1 MRCTLCTI
9 ARRKRRRYLFIK
21 RKQYLF
27 LENFQMIKPKLTRFK
42 YFFLLTFLW
51 TLSACENSSLS
62 NFDFDFR
69 GNSFDTSDAALQATQ
84 SRPKANELG
93 IISYPTYQIA
103 IARRDDTIESMAERL
118 GQNPG
123 ELARYNGLAEG
134 ERLRNGEVLALP
146 RTGSRG
152 GQYLESSDEIEETTL
167 SKDINVLELADN
179 ALKVAGGAENNQ
191 LDRTSSDTKNL
202 MDPIKHSVVRGETVF
217 TISRLY
223 NISVRSLADWNGLD
237 SNYTLREKQ
246 ILIIPLVDKKAA
258 KNTQKEVV
266 ESAAPAPPSSK
277 KPQPRNV
284 NKQEFSESTKTK
296 ISVPEN
302 GRMAYPLEG
311 LIIREYSKN
320 INDGIDFTAQ
330 AGTKVVAADTGLVAT
345 VTEDINQIAIVVL
358 KHPGNI
364 LTVYANLT
372 NIKVATNQNVNR
384 GDILGEIPDG
394 DPPYLHF
401 EIREGFESVDP
412 LEYLNN

>member
-1 MRCTLCTI
+1 
-9 ARRKRRRYLFIK
+9 
-21 RKQYLF
+21 
-27 LENFQMIKPKLTRFK
+27 MIKPKLTKFK
-42 YFFLLTFLW
+42 YFFLLTILW
-51 TLSACENSSLS
+51 ALSACENSSLS

-103 IARRDDTIESMAERL
+103 VARRNDTIESMAERL

-134 ERLRNGEVLALP
+134 ERLRNREVLALP

-179 ALKVAGGAENNQ
+179 ALKVAGGSANNQ
-191 LDRTSSDTKNL
+191 LDRTSSDAKNL
-202 MDPIKHSVVRGETVF
+202 MDPIKHNVVRGETVF

-237 SNYTLREKQ
+237 SDYTLREGQ
-246 ILIIPLVDKKAA
+246 ILIIPLVDKKAT
-258 KNTQKEVV
+258 KNTQKEID
-266 ESAAPAPPSSK
+266 ESAVPAPPSSK

-284 NKQEFSESTKTK
+284 NTQEFSKSTDTK

-302 GRMAYPLEG
+302 GKMAYPLEG
-311 LIIREYSKN
+311 LVIREYSKN
-320 INDGIDFTAQ
+320 INDGIDFTAR

-372 NIKVATNQNVNR
+372 NIKVSTNQNVNR

>member
-1 MRCTLCTI
+1 
-9 ARRKRRRYLFIK
+9 
-21 RKQYLF
+21 
-27 LENFQMIKPKLTRFK
+27 MIKPKLTRFK

-237 SNYTLREKQ
+237 SDYTLREKQ

-284 NKQEFSESTKTK
+284 NKQEFSVSTNTK

-311 LIIREYSKN
+311 LVIREYSKN

>member
-1 MRCTLCTI
+1 
-9 ARRKRRRYLFIK
+9 
-21 RKQYLF
+21 
-27 LENFQMIKPKLTRFK
+27 MIKPKLTKFK
-42 YFFLLTFLW
+42 YFFLLTILW
-51 TLSACENSSLS
+51 ALSACENSSLS

-103 IARRDDTIESMAERL
+103 VARRDDTIESMAERL

-179 ALKVAGGAENNQ
+179 ALKVAGGSANNQ
-191 LDRTSSDTKNL
+191 LDRTSSDAKNL
-202 MDPIKHSVVRGETVF
+202 MDPIKHNVVRGETVF

-237 SNYTLREKQ
+237 SDYTLREGQ
-246 ILIIPLVDKKAA
+246 ILIIPLVDKKAT
-258 KNTQKEVV
+258 KNTQKEIDQ
-266 ESAAPAPPSSK
+266 SAVPAPPSSK

-284 NKQEFSESTKTK
+284 NTQEFSKSTDTK

-302 GRMAYPLEG
+302 GKMAYPLEG
-311 LIIREYSKN
+311 LVIREYSKN
-320 INDGIDFTAQ
+320 INDGIDFTAR

-372 NIKVATNQNVNR
+372 NIKVSTNQNVTR

>member
-1 MRCTLCTI
+1 
-9 ARRKRRRYLFIK
+9 
-21 RKQYLF
+21 
-27 LENFQMIKPKLTRFK
+27 MIKPKLTKFK
-42 YFFLLTFLW
+42 YFFLLTILW
-51 TLSACENSSLS
+51 ALSACENSSLS

-103 IARRDDTIESMAERL
+103 VARRDDTIESMAERL

-179 ALKVAGGAENNQ
+179 ALKVAGGSANNQ
-191 LDRTSSDTKNL
+191 LDRTSSDAKNL
-202 MDPIKHSVVRGETVF
+202 MDPIKHNVVRGETVF

-237 SNYTLREKQ
+237 SDYTLREGQ
-246 ILIIPLVDKKAA
+246 ILIIPLVDKKAT
-258 KNTQKEVV
+258 KNTQKEID
-266 ESAAPAPPSSK
+266 ESAVPAPPSSK

-284 NKQEFSESTKTK
+284 NTQEFSKSTDTK

-302 GRMAYPLEG
+302 GKMAYPLEG
-311 LIIREYSKN
+311 LVIREYSKN
-320 INDGIDFTAQ
+320 INDGIDFTAR

-372 NIKVATNQNVNR
+372 NIKVSTNQNVNR
-384 GDILGEIPDG
+384 GDILGEIPNG

>member
-1 MRCTLCTI
+1 
-9 ARRKRRRYLFIK
+9 
-21 RKQYLF
+21 
-27 LENFQMIKPKLTRFK
+27 MIKPKLTRFK

-191 LDRTSSDTKNL
+191 LNRTSSDAKNL

-237 SNYTLREKQ
+237 SDYTLREGQ

-284 NKQEFSESTKTK
+284 SKQEFSESTNTK

-311 LIIREYSKN
+311 LVIREYSKN

>member
-1 MRCTLCTI
+1 
-9 ARRKRRRYLFIK
+9 
-21 RKQYLF
+21 
-27 LENFQMIKPKLTRFK
+27 MIKPKLTKFK
-42 YFFLLTFLW
+42 YFFLLTILW
-51 TLSACENSSLS
+51 TLSACENSSFS

-103 IARRDDTIESMAERL
+103 VARRDDTIESMAERL
-118 GQNPG
+118 GQDPG

-179 ALKVAGGAENNQ
+179 ALKVAGGAGNNQ
-191 LDRTSSDTKNL
+191 LDRTSSDAKNL

-237 SNYTLREKQ
+237 SDYTLREGQ
-246 ILIIPLVDKKAA
+246 ILIIPLVDKKAT

-266 ESAAPAPPSSK
+266 ESAVPAPPSSK
-277 KPQPRNV
+277 KPQHRNV
-284 NKQEFSESTKTK
+284 NTQEFSKSTETK

-302 GRMAYPLEG
+302 GKMAYPLEG
-311 LIIREYSKN
+311 LVIREYSKN
-320 INDGIDFTAQ
+320 INDGIDFTAR

-372 NIKVATNQNVNR
+372 NIKVSTNQNVNR

>member
-1 MRCTLCTI
+1 
-9 ARRKRRRYLFIK
+9 
-21 RKQYLF
+21 
-27 LENFQMIKPKLTRFK
+27 MIKPKLTKLK
-42 YFFLLTFLW
+42 YFFLLTILW
-51 TLSACENSSLS
+51 ALSACENSSLS

-103 IARRDDTIESMAERL
+103 VARRDDTIESMAERL

-179 ALKVAGGAENNQ
+179 ALKVAGGSANNQ
-191 LDRTSSDTKNL
+191 LDRTSSDAKNL
-202 MDPIKHSVVRGETVF
+202 MDPIKHNVVRGETVF

-237 SNYTLREKQ
+237 SDYTLREGQ
-246 ILIIPLVDKKAA
+246 ILIIPLVDKKAT

-284 NKQEFSESTKTK
+284 NKQEFSETTNTK

-302 GRMAYPLEG
+302 GKMAYPLEG
-311 LIIREYSKN
+311 LVIREYSKN
-320 INDGIDFTAQ
+320 INDGIDFTAR

-372 NIKVATNQNVNR
+372 NIKVSTNQNVNR

>member
-1 MRCTLCTI
+1 
-9 ARRKRRRYLFIK
+9 
-21 RKQYLF
+21 
-27 LENFQMIKPKLTRFK
+27 MIKPKLTKFK
-42 YFFLLTFLW
+42 YFFLLTILW
-51 TLSACENSSLS
+51 SLSACENSSLS

-103 IARRDDTIESMAERL
+103 VARRDDTIESMAERL
-118 GQNPG
+118 GQNSG

-179 ALKVAGGAENNQ
+179 ALKVAGGAGNNQ

-202 MDPIKHSVVRGETVF
+202 MDPIKHNVVRGETVF

-237 SNYTLREKQ
+237 SDYTLREGQ
-246 ILIIPLVDKKAA
+246 ILIIPLVDKKAT
-258 KNTQKEVV
+258 KNTQKEID
-266 ESAAPAPPSSK
+266 ESAVPAPPSSK

-284 NKQEFSESTKTK
+284 NKQEFSESTNTK

-311 LIIREYSKN
+311 LVIREYSKN
-320 INDGIDFTAQ
+320 INDGIDFTAR

-372 NIKVATNQNVNR
+372 NIKVSTNQNVNR

>member
-1 MRCTLCTI
+1 
-9 ARRKRRRYLFIK
+9 
-21 RKQYLF
+21 
-27 LENFQMIKPKLTRFK
+27 MIKPKLTRFK

-103 IARRDDTIESMAERL
+103 IARQDDTVESLAERL

-179 ALKVAGGAENNQ
+179 ALKVAGGSANNQ
-191 LDRTSSDTKNL
+191 LDRTSSDAKNL
-202 MDPIKHSVVRGETVF
+202 MDPIKHNVVRGETVF

-237 SNYTLREKQ
+237 SDYTLREGQ
-246 ILIIPLVDKKAA
+246 ILIIPLVDKKAT
-258 KNTQKEVV
+258 KNTQKEIDQ
-266 ESAAPAPPSSK
+266 SAVPAPPSSK

-284 NKQEFSESTKTK
+284 NTQEFSKSTDTK
-296 ISVPEN
+296 ISVPED
-302 GRMAYPLEG
+302 GKMAYPLEG
-311 LIIREYSKN
+311 LVIREYSKN
-320 INDGIDFTAQ
+320 INDGIDFTAR

-372 NIKVATNQNVNR
+372 NIKVSTNQNVNR

>member
-1 MRCTLCTI
+1 
-9 ARRKRRRYLFIK
+9 
-21 RKQYLF
+21 
-27 LENFQMIKPKLTRFK
+27 MIKPKLTKFK
-42 YFFLLTFLW
+42 YFFLLTILW
-51 TLSACENSSLS
+51 ALSACENSSLS

-191 LDRTSSDTKNL
+191 LDRTSSDAKNL
-202 MDPIKHSVVRGETVF
+202 MDPIKHNVVRGETVF

-237 SNYTLREKQ
+237 SDYTLREGQ
-246 ILIIPLVDKKAA
+246 ILIIPLVDKKAT
-258 KNTQKEVV
+258 KNTQKEID
-266 ESAAPAPPSSK
+266 ESAVPAPPSSK

-284 NKQEFSESTKTK
+284 NTQEFSKSTDTK

-302 GRMAYPLEG
+302 GKMAYPLEG
-311 LIIREYSKN
+311 LVIREYSKN
-320 INDGIDFTAQ
+320 INDGIDFTAR

-372 NIKVATNQNVNR
+372 NIKVSTNQNVNR

>member
-1 MRCTLCTI
+1 
-9 ARRKRRRYLFIK
+9 
-21 RKQYLF
+21 
-27 LENFQMIKPKLTRFK
+27 MIKPKLTKFK
-42 YFFLLTFLW
+42 YFFLLTILW
-51 TLSACENSSLS
+51 ALSACENSSLS

-103 IARRDDTIESMAERL
+103 VARRDDTIESMAERL

-179 ALKVAGGAENNQ
+179 ALKVAGGSANNQ
-191 LDRTSSDTKNL
+191 LDRTSSDAKNL
-202 MDPIKHSVVRGETVF
+202 MDPIKHNVVRGETVF

-237 SNYTLREKQ
+237 SDYTLREGQ
-246 ILIIPLVDKKAA
+246 ILIIPLVDKKAT
-258 KNTQKEVV
+258 KNTQKEID
-266 ESAAPAPPSSK
+266 ESAVPAPPSSK

-284 NKQEFSESTKTK
+284 NTQEFSESIDTE

-311 LIIREYSKN
+311 LVIREYSKN
-320 INDGIDFTAQ
+320 INDGIDFTAR

-372 NIKVATNQNVNR
+372 NIKVSTNQNVNR

>member
-1 MRCTLCTI
+1 
-9 ARRKRRRYLFIK
+9 
-21 RKQYLF
+21 
-27 LENFQMIKPKLTRFK
+27 MIKLKLTKFK
-42 YFFLLTFLW
+42 YFFLLTILW
-51 TLSACENSSLS
+51 ALSACENSSLS

-103 IARRDDTIESMAERL
+103 VARRDDTIESMAERL

-179 ALKVAGGAENNQ
+179 ALKVAGGSANNQ
-191 LDRTSSDTKNL
+191 LDRTSSDAKNL
-202 MDPIKHSVVRGETVF
+202 MDPIKHNVVRGETVF

-237 SNYTLREKQ
+237 SDYTLREGQ
-246 ILIIPLVDKKAA
+246 ILIIPLVDKKAT
-258 KNTQKEVV
+258 KNTQKEID
-266 ESAAPAPPSSK
+266 ESAVPAPPSSK

-284 NKQEFSESTKTK
+284 NTQEFSKSTDTK
-296 ISVPEN
+296 ISVPED
-302 GRMAYPLEG
+302 GKMAYPLEG
-311 LIIREYSKN
+311 LVIREYSKN
-320 INDGIDFTAQ
+320 INDGIDFTAR

-372 NIKVATNQNVNR
+372 NIKVSTNQNVNR

>member
-1 MRCTLCTI
+1 
-9 ARRKRRRYLFIK
+9 
-21 RKQYLF
+21 
-27 LENFQMIKPKLTRFK
+27 MIKPKLTKFK
-42 YFFLLTFLW
+42 YFFLLTILW
-51 TLSACENSSLS
+51 ALSACENSSLS

-146 RTGSRG
+146 RIGSRG

-179 ALKVAGGAENNQ
+179 ALKVAGGSANNQ
-191 LDRTSSDTKNL
+191 LDRTSSDAKNL
-202 MDPIKHSVVRGETVF
+202 MDPIKHNVVRGETVF

-237 SNYTLREKQ
+237 SDYTLREGQ
-246 ILIIPLVDKKAA
+246 ILIIPLVDKKAT

-266 ESAAPAPPSSK
+266 ESAVPAPPSSK

-284 NKQEFSESTKTK
+284 NTQEFSKSTDTK

-302 GRMAYPLEG
+302 GKMAYPLEG
-311 LIIREYSKN
+311 LVIREYSKN
-320 INDGIDFTAQ
+320 INDGIDFTAR

-372 NIKVATNQNVNR
+372 NIKVSTNQNVNR

>member
-1 MRCTLCTI
+1 
-9 ARRKRRRYLFIK
+9 
-21 RKQYLF
+21 
-27 LENFQMIKPKLTRFK
+27 MIKPKLTKFK
-42 YFFLLTFLW
+42 YFFLLTILW
-51 TLSACENSSLS
+51 ALSACENSSLS

-103 IARRDDTIESMAERL
+103 VARRDDTIESMAERL

-179 ALKVAGGAENNQ
+179 ALKVAGVSANNQ
-191 LDRTSSDTKNL
+191 LDRTSSDAKNL
-202 MDPIKHSVVRGETVF
+202 MDPIKHNVVRGETVF

-237 SNYTLREKQ
+237 SDYTLREGQ
-246 ILIIPLVDKKAA
+246 ILIIPLVDKKAT
-258 KNTQKEVV
+258 KNTQKEIDQ
-266 ESAAPAPPSSK
+266 SAVPAPPSSK

-284 NKQEFSESTKTK
+284 NTQEFSKSTDTK

-302 GRMAYPLEG
+302 GKMAYPLEG
-311 LIIREYSKN
+311 LVIREYSKN
-320 INDGIDFTAQ
+320 INDGIDFTAR

-372 NIKVATNQNVNR
+372 NIKVSTNQNVNR

>member
-1 MRCTLCTI
+1 
-9 ARRKRRRYLFIK
+9 
-21 RKQYLF
+21 
-27 LENFQMIKPKLTRFK
+27 MIKPKLTKFK
-42 YFFLLTFLW
+42 YFFLLTILW
-51 TLSACENSSLS
+51 ALSACENSSLS

-103 IARRDDTIESMAERL
+103 VARRDDTIESMAKRL

-179 ALKVAGGAENNQ
+179 ALKVAGGSANNQ
-191 LDRTSSDTKNL
+191 LDRTSSDAKNL
-202 MDPIKHSVVRGETVF
+202 MDPIKHNVVRGETVF

-237 SNYTLREKQ
+237 SDYTLREGQ
-246 ILIIPLVDKKAA
+246 ILIIPLVDKKAT
-258 KNTQKEVV
+258 KNTQKEID
-266 ESAAPAPPSSK
+266 ESAVPAPPSSK

-284 NKQEFSESTKTK
+284 NTQEFSKSTDTK

-302 GRMAYPLEG
+302 GKMAYPLEG
-311 LIIREYSKN
+311 LVIREYSKN

-372 NIKVATNQNVNR
+372 NIKVSTNQNVNR

>member
-1 MRCTLCTI
+1 
-9 ARRKRRRYLFIK
+9 
-21 RKQYLF
+21 
-27 LENFQMIKPKLTRFK
+27 MIKPKLTKFK
-42 YFFLLTFLW
+42 YFFLLTILW
-51 TLSACENSSLS
+51 ALSACENSSLS

-103 IARRDDTIESMAERL
+103 VARRDDTIESMAERL

-179 ALKVAGGAENNQ
+179 ALKVAGGSANNQ
-191 LDRTSSDTKNL
+191 LDRTSSDAKNL
-202 MDPIKHSVVRGETVF
+202 MDPIKHNVVRGETVF

-237 SNYTLREKQ
+237 SDYTLREGQ
-246 ILIIPLVDKKAA
+246 ILIIPLVDKKAT

-266 ESAAPAPPSSK
+266 ESAVPAPPSSK

-284 NKQEFSESTKTK
+284 NTQEFSKSTDTK

-302 GRMAYPLEG
+302 GKMAYPLEG
-311 LIIREYSKN
+311 LVIREYSKN
-320 INDGIDFTAQ
+320 INDGIDFTAR

-372 NIKVATNQNVNR
+372 NIKVSTNQNVNR

>member
-1 MRCTLCTI
+1 
-9 ARRKRRRYLFIK
+9 
-21 RKQYLF
+21 
-27 LENFQMIKPKLTRFK
+27 MIKPKLTKFK
-42 YFFLLTFLW
+42 YFFLLTVLW
-51 TLSACENSSLS
+51 VLSACENSSLS

-103 IARRDDTIESMAERL
+103 VARRDDTIESMAERL

-179 ALKVAGGAENNQ
+179 ALKVAGGAGNNQ
-191 LDRTSSDTKNL
+191 LDRTSSDAKNL
-202 MDPIKHSVVRGETVF
+202 MDPIKHNVVRGETVF

-237 SNYTLREKQ
+237 SDYTLREGQ
-246 ILIIPLVDKKAA
+246 ILIIPLVDKKAT
-258 KNTQKEVV
+258 KNTQKEIDQ
-266 ESAAPAPPSSK
+266 SAVPAPPSSK

-284 NKQEFSESTKTK
+284 NTQEFSKSTDTK

-302 GRMAYPLEG
+302 GKMAYPLEG
-311 LIIREYSKN
+311 LVIREYSKN
-320 INDGIDFTAQ
+320 INDGIDFTAR

-372 NIKVATNQNVNR
+372 NIKVSTNQNVNR

>member
-1 MRCTLCTI
+1 
-9 ARRKRRRYLFIK
+9 
-21 RKQYLF
+21 
-27 LENFQMIKPKLTRFK
+27 MIKPKFTKFK
-42 YFFLLTFLW
+42 YFFLLTILW
-51 TLSACENSSLS
+51 ALSACENSSLS

-103 IARRDDTIESMAERL
+103 VARRDDTIESMAERL

-179 ALKVAGGAENNQ
+179 ALKVAGVSANNQ
-191 LDRTSSDTKNL
+191 LDRTSSDAKNL
-202 MDPIKHSVVRGETVF
+202 MDPIKHNVVRGETVF

-237 SNYTLREKQ
+237 SDYTLREGQ
-246 ILIIPLVDKKAA
+246 ILIIPLVDKKAT
-258 KNTQKEVV
+258 KNAQKEIDQLAV
-266 ESAAPAPPSSK
+266 PAPPSSK

-284 NKQEFSESTKTK
+284 NTQEFSKSTDTK

-302 GRMAYPLEG
+302 GKMAYPLEG
-311 LIIREYSKN
+311 LVIREYSKN
-320 INDGIDFTAQ
+320 INDGIDFTAR

-358 KHPGNI
+358 KHPENI

-372 NIKVATNQNVNR
+372 NIKVSTNQNVNR

>member
-1 MRCTLCTI
+1 
-9 ARRKRRRYLFIK
+9 
-21 RKQYLF
+21 
-27 LENFQMIKPKLTRFK
+27 MIKPKLTKFK
-42 YFFLLTFLW
+42 YFFLLTILW
-51 TLSACENSSLS
+51 ALSACENSSLS

-103 IARRDDTIESMAERL
+103 VARRDDTIESMAERL

-179 ALKVAGGAENNQ
+179 ALKVAGGSANNQ
-191 LDRTSSDTKNL
+191 LDRTSSDAKNL
-202 MDPIKHSVVRGETVF
+202 MDPIKHNVVRGETVF

-237 SNYTLREKQ
+237 SDYTLREGQ
-246 ILIIPLVDKKAA
+246 ILIIPLVDKKAT
-258 KNTQKEVV
+258 KNTQKEVD
-266 ESAAPAPPSSK
+266 ESAVPAPPSSK

-284 NKQEFSESTKTK
+284 NTQEFSKSTDTK

-302 GRMAYPLEG
+302 GKMAYPLEG
-311 LIIREYSKN
+311 LVIREYSKN
-320 INDGIDFTAQ
+320 INDGIDFTAR

-372 NIKVATNQNVNR
+372 NIKVSTNQNVNR

>member
-1 MRCTLCTI
+1 
-9 ARRKRRRYLFIK
+9 
-21 RKQYLF
+21 
-27 LENFQMIKPKLTRFK
+27 MIKPKFTKFK
-42 YFFLLTFLW
+42 YFFLLTILW
-51 TLSACENSSLS
+51 ALSACENSSLS

-103 IARRDDTIESMAERL
+103 VARRDDTIESMAERL

-179 ALKVAGGAENNQ
+179 ALKVAGGSANNQ
-191 LDRTSSDTKNL
+191 LDRTSSDAKNL
-202 MDPIKHSVVRGETVF
+202 MDPIKHNVVRGETVF

-237 SNYTLREKQ
+237 SDYTLREGQ
-246 ILIIPLVDKKAA
+246 ILIIPLVDKKAT
-258 KNTQKEVV
+258 KNTQKEID
-266 ESAAPAPPSSK
+266 ESAVPAPPSSK

-284 NKQEFSESTKTK
+284 NTQEFSKSTDTK

-302 GRMAYPLEG
+302 GKMAYPLEG
-311 LIIREYSKN
+311 LVIREYSKN
-320 INDGIDFTAQ
+320 INDGIDFTAR

-372 NIKVATNQNVNR
+372 NIKVSTNQNVNR
-384 GDILGEIPDG
+384 GDILGEIPNG

>member
-1 MRCTLCTI
+1 
-9 ARRKRRRYLFIK
+9 
-21 RKQYLF
+21 
-27 LENFQMIKPKLTRFK
+27 MIKPKLTKFK
-42 YFFLLTFLW
+42 YFFLLTILW
-51 TLSACENSSLS
+51 ALSACENSSLS

-103 IARRDDTIESMAERL
+103 VARRDDTIESMAERL

-146 RTGSRG
+146 RIGSRG

-191 LDRTSSDTKNL
+191 LDRTSSDAKNL
-202 MDPIKHSVVRGETVF
+202 MDPIKHNVVRGETVF

-237 SNYTLREKQ
+237 SDYTLREGQ
-246 ILIIPLVDKKAA
+246 ILIIPLVDKKAT
-258 KNTQKEVV
+258 KNTQKEID
-266 ESAAPAPPSSK
+266 ESAVPAPPSSK

-284 NKQEFSESTKTK
+284 NTQEFSKSTDTK

-302 GRMAYPLEG
+302 GKMAYPLEG
-311 LIIREYSKN
+311 LVIREYSKN
-320 INDGIDFTAQ
+320 INDGIDFTAR

-372 NIKVATNQNVNR
+372 NIKVSTNQNVNR

>member
-1 MRCTLCTI
+1 
-9 ARRKRRRYLFIK
+9 
-21 RKQYLF
+21 
-27 LENFQMIKPKLTRFK
+27 MIKPKLTKFK
-42 YFFLLTFLW
+42 YFFLLTILW
-51 TLSACENSSLS
+51 ALSACENSSLS

-103 IARRDDTIESMAERL
+103 VARRDDTIESMAERL

-191 LDRTSSDTKNL
+191 LDRTSSDAKNL
-202 MDPIKHSVVRGETVF
+202 MDPIKHNVVRGETVF

-237 SNYTLREKQ
+237 SDYTLREGQ
-246 ILIIPLVDKKAA
+246 ILIIPLVDKKAS

-266 ESAAPAPPSSK
+266 ESAVPTPPSSK

-284 NKQEFSESTKTK
+284 NTQEFSKSTDTK

-302 GRMAYPLEG
+302 GKMAYPLEG
-311 LIIREYSKN
+311 LVIREYSKN
-320 INDGIDFTAQ
+320 INDGIDFTAR

-372 NIKVATNQNVNR
+372 NIKVSTNQNVNR

>member
-1 MRCTLCTI
+1 
-9 ARRKRRRYLFIK
+9 
-21 RKQYLF
+21 
-27 LENFQMIKPKLTRFK
+27 MIKPKLTKFK
-42 YFFLLTFLW
+42 YFFLLTILW
-51 TLSACENSSLS
+51 ALSACENSSLI

-103 IARRDDTIESMAERL
+103 VARRDDTIESMAERL

-179 ALKVAGGAENNQ
+179 ALKVAGGSANNQ
-191 LDRTSSDTKNL
+191 LDRTSSDAKNL
-202 MDPIKHSVVRGETVF
+202 MDPIKHNVVRGETVF

-237 SNYTLREKQ
+237 SDYTLREGQ
-246 ILIIPLVDKKAA
+246 VLIIPLVDKKAT
-258 KNTQKEVV
+258 KNTQKEID
-266 ESAAPAPPSSK
+266 ESAVPAPPSSK

-284 NKQEFSESTKTK
+284 NTQEFSKSTDTK

-302 GRMAYPLEG
+302 GKMAYPLEG
-311 LIIREYSKN
+311 LVIREYSKN
-320 INDGIDFTAQ
+320 INDGIDFTAR

-372 NIKVATNQNVNR
+372 NIKVSTNQNVNR

>member
-1 MRCTLCTI
+1 
-9 ARRKRRRYLFIK
+9 
-21 RKQYLF
+21 
-27 LENFQMIKPKLTRFK
+27 MIKPKSTKFK
-42 YFFLLTFLW
+42 YFFLLTILW
-51 TLSACENSSLS
+51 ALSACENSSLS

-103 IARRDDTIESMAERL
+103 VARRDDTIESMAERL

-179 ALKVAGGAENNQ
+179 ALKVAGGSANNQ
-191 LDRTSSDTKNL
+191 LDRTSSDAKNL
-202 MDPIKHSVVRGETVF
+202 MDPIKHNVVRGETVF

-237 SNYTLREKQ
+237 SDYTLREGQ
-246 ILIIPLVDKKAA
+246 ILIIPLVDKKAT
-258 KNTQKEVV
+258 KNTQKEID
-266 ESAAPAPPSSK
+266 ESAVPAPPSSK

-284 NKQEFSESTKTK
+284 NTQEFSKSTDTK

-302 GRMAYPLEG
+302 GKMAYPLEG
-311 LIIREYSKN
+311 LVIREYSKN
-320 INDGIDFTAQ
+320 INDGIDFTAR

-372 NIKVATNQNVNR
+372 NIKVSTNQNVNR

>member
-1 MRCTLCTI
+1 
-9 ARRKRRRYLFIK
+9 
-21 RKQYLF
+21 
-27 LENFQMIKPKLTRFK
+27 MIKPKLTKFK
-42 YFFLLTFLW
+42 YFFLLPILW
-51 TLSACENSSLS
+51 MLSACENSSLS

-103 IARRDDTIESMAERL
+103 VARRDDTIESMAERL

-134 ERLRNGEVLALP
+134 ERLRNREVLALP

-179 ALKVAGGAENNQ
+179 ALKVAGGSANNQ
-191 LDRTSSDTKNL
+191 LDRTSSDAKNL
-202 MDPIKHSVVRGETVF
+202 MDPIKHNVVRGETVF

-237 SNYTLREKQ
+237 SDYTLREGQ
-246 ILIIPLVDKKAA
+246 ILIIPLVDKKAT
-258 KNTQKEVV
+258 KNTQKEID
-266 ESAAPAPPSSK
+266 ESAVPAPPSSK

-284 NKQEFSESTKTK
+284 NTQEFSKSTDTK

-302 GRMAYPLEG
+302 GKMAYPLEG
-311 LIIREYSKN
+311 LVIREYSKN
-320 INDGIDFTAQ
+320 INDGIDFTAR

-372 NIKVATNQNVNR
+372 NIKVSTNQNVNR

>member
-1 MRCTLCTI
+1 
-9 ARRKRRRYLFIK
+9 
-21 RKQYLF
+21 
-27 LENFQMIKPKLTRFK
+27 MIKPKLTKFK
-42 YFFLLTFLW
+42 YFFLLTVLW
-51 TLSACENSSLS
+51 VLSACENSSLS

-103 IARRDDTIESMAERL
+103 VARRDDTIESMAERL

-179 ALKVAGGAENNQ
+179 ALKVAGGSANNQ
-191 LDRTSSDTKNL
+191 LDRTSSDAKNL
-202 MDPIKHSVVRGETVF
+202 MDPIKHNVVRGETVF

-237 SNYTLREKQ
+237 SDYTLREGQ
-246 ILIIPLVDKKAA
+246 ILIIPLVDKKAT
-258 KNTQKEVV
+258 KNTQKEID
-266 ESAAPAPPSSK
+266 ESAVPAPPSSK

-284 NKQEFSESTKTK
+284 NTQEFSKSTDTK

-302 GRMAYPLEG
+302 GKMAYPLEG
-311 LIIREYSKN
+311 LVIREYSKN
-320 INDGIDFTAQ
+320 INDGIDFTAR

-372 NIKVATNQNVNR
+372 NIKVSTNQNVNR

>member
-1 MRCTLCTI
+1 
-9 ARRKRRRYLFIK
+9 
-21 RKQYLF
+21 
-27 LENFQMIKPKLTRFK
+27 MIKPKLTKFK
-42 YFFLLTFLW
+42 YFFLLTILW
-51 TLSACENSSLS
+51 ALSACENSSLS

-103 IARRDDTIESMAERL
+103 VARRDDTIESMAERL

-179 ALKVAGGAENNQ
+179 ALKVAGGSANNQ
-191 LDRTSSDTKNL
+191 LDQTSSDAKNL
-202 MDPIKHSVVRGETVF
+202 MDPIKHNVVRGETVF

-237 SNYTLREKQ
+237 SDYTLREGQ
-246 ILIIPLVDKKAA
+246 ILIIPLVDKKAT
-258 KNTQKEVV
+258 KNTQKEID
-266 ESAAPAPPSSK
+266 ESAVPAPPSSK

-284 NKQEFSESTKTK
+284 NTQEFSKSTDTK

-302 GRMAYPLEG
+302 GKMAYPLEG
-311 LIIREYSKN
+311 LVIREYSKN
-320 INDGIDFTAQ
+320 INDGIDFTAR

-372 NIKVATNQNVNR
+372 NIKVSTNQNVNR
-384 GDILGEIPDG
+384 GDILGEIPNG

>member
-1 MRCTLCTI
+1 
-9 ARRKRRRYLFIK
+9 
-21 RKQYLF
+21 
-27 LENFQMIKPKLTRFK
+27 MIKPKLTKFK
-42 YFFLLTFLW
+42 YFFLLTILW
-51 TLSACENSSLS
+51 ALSACENSSLS

-103 IARRDDTIESMAERL
+103 VARRDDTIESMAERL

-179 ALKVAGGAENNQ
+179 ALKVAGGSANNQ
-191 LDRTSSDTKNL
+191 LDRTSSDAKNL
-202 MDPIKHSVVRGETVF
+202 MDPIKHNVVRGETVF

-223 NISVRSLADWNGLD
+223 TISVRSLADWNGLD
-237 SNYTLREKQ
+237 SDYTLREGQ
-246 ILIIPLVDKKAA
+246 ILIIPLVDKKAT
-258 KNTQKEVV
+258 KNTQKEID
-266 ESAAPAPPSSK
+266 ESAVPAPPSSK

-284 NKQEFSESTKTK
+284 NTQEFSKSTDTK

-311 LIIREYSKN
+311 LVIREYSKN
-320 INDGIDFTAQ
+320 INDGIDFTAR

-372 NIKVATNQNVNR
+372 NIKVSTNQNVNR

>member
-1 MRCTLCTI
+1 
-9 ARRKRRRYLFIK
+9 
-21 RKQYLF
+21 
-27 LENFQMIKPKLTRFK
+27 MIKPKLTKFK
-42 YFFLLTFLW
+42 YFFLLTILW

-118 GQNPG
+118 GQDPG

-146 RTGSRG
+146 RTGSHG

-179 ALKVAGGAENNQ
+179 ALKVAGGSANNQ
-191 LDRTSSDTKNL
+191 LDRTSSDAKNL
-202 MDPIKHSVVRGETVF
+202 MDPIKHNVVRGETVF

-237 SNYTLREKQ
+237 SDYSLREGQ
-246 ILIIPLVDKKAA
+246 ILIIPLVDKKATE
-258 KNTQKEVV
+258 NTQKELV
-266 ESAAPAPPSSK
+266 ESVAPAPPSSK

-284 NKQEFSESTKTK
+284 NKQEFSESTNTK

-311 LIIREYSKN
+311 LVIREYSKN

-372 NIKVATNQNVNR
+372 NIKVSTNQNVNR